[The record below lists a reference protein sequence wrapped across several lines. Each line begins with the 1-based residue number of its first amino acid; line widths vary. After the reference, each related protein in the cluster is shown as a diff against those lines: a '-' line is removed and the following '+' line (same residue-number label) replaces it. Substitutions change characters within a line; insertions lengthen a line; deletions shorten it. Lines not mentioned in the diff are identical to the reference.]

1 GAGGISHGE
10 RVGGHGDTERT
21 ERDMAWRSLTAEDV
35 LTRLAGVEL
44 EAYRTA
50 ARADGQVDPLTEIL
64 AGVVAEVR
72 SRIAAGSGNQLGAE
86 GTVPDAVRHHGLA
99 MVRFRL
105 ITRLPLRV
113 AEDRRKEYEDA
124 LAFLD
129 QVAEGTRQQSR

>member
-1 GAGGISHGE
+1 
-10 RVGGHGDTERT
+10 
-21 ERDMAWRSLTAEDV
+21 MAWRSLTADDV

-50 ARADGQVDPLTEIL
+50 AKADGQVDPLTEIL

-86 GTVPDAVRHHGLA
+86 GTLPDAVRHHGLA

-129 QVAEGTRQQSR
+129 QVAEGSRQQSR